1 MITTQKGYWMNN
13 LFVDSRI
20 FIYKNSRNSKWYVST
35 IIFTGQLDYSI
46 CLMNLNDRG
55 MSDDRLNHLLT
66 TAPEQSI
73 ILLEDIDA
81 AFLNRDLAKES
92 MLQCINQTAACY
104 SNFQTLVLKFPYTDH
119 ESLITH
125 YIWMNT
131 WQLANI

>member
-1 MITTQKGYWMNN
+1 
-13 LFVDSRI
+13 
-20 FIYKNSRNSKWYVST
+20 
-35 IIFTGQLDYSI
+35 
-46 CLMNLNDRG
+46 MNLNDRG

-92 MLQCINQTAACY
+92 MLLCINQTTTCY
-104 SNFQTLVLKFPYTDH
+104 SNFQTPVLKFLYTDN

-125 YIWMNT
+125 YISMKT
-131 WQLANI
+131 LQLANNPCMSCS

>member
-1 MITTQKGYWMNN
+1 
-13 LFVDSRI
+13 
-20 FIYKNSRNSKWYVST
+20 
-35 IIFTGQLDYSI
+35 
-46 CLMNLNDRG
+46 MNLNDRG

-92 MLQCINQTAACY
+92 MLLCINQTAACY
-104 SNFQTLVLKFPYTDH
+104 SHFQTLVLKFPYTDH

-131 WQLANI
+131 WQLASI

>member
-1 MITTQKGYWMNN
+1 
-13 LFVDSRI
+13 
-20 FIYKNSRNSKWYVST
+20 
-35 IIFTGQLDYSI
+35 
-46 CLMNLNDRG
+46 MNLNDRG

-92 MLQCINQTAACY
+92 MLLCINQTAACY

-125 YIWMNT
+125 YIHVWMNT